1 VKVLIVTGIWP
12 PDVGGPASH
21 APEIAAFLREH
32 GHRVEVITTA
42 ERTPAPVPHP
52 LRFVRRSLPPGV
64 RHAAVAALVARGA
77 RAADVVYEVSM
88 LGRSALG
95 SLLGRCRLVA
105 KLPSDPAYER
115 ARRRGFFR
123 GDMDAFQRYSG
134 GAAVKALRAAR
145 DLELRRAT
153 RIVCPS
159 AYLRELAIGWGIAPE
174 RVTVVPNAAPVLA
187 AQPPRELLRDRLGLE
202 GPTLVFAGRLTRQ
215 KALEVG
221 LEALARTPEVQL
233 LVVGDG
239 PERAQLERRG
249 AELGLGGR
257 LRFLGAQPRERVLE
271 LLRAADASLLSS
283 TWENFPHAVVESF
296 AAGTPVISTAVGGV
310 AEAVRDGE
318 NGLLVP
324 AGDAQALA
332 TAIGRFCADPEL
344 AAALRAAA
352 AASAERYAPEHV
364 HGQLEEV
371 LRSAATA

>member
-21 APEIAAFLREH
+21 APEIAEFLRDR

-42 ERTPAPVPHP
+42 DATPEPVPYP

-64 RHAAVAALVARGA
+64 RHAAVAVLVARGA

-95 SLLGRCRLVA
+95 SLLAGSPLVA

-123 GDMDAFQRYSG
+123 GDMDAFQRYPG

-145 DLELRRAT
+145 DLELRRAA

-159 AYLRELAIGWGIAPE
+159 AYLRQLAIGWGIAPE
-174 RVTVVPNAAPVLA
+174 RVTVVPNAAPPLPPL
-187 AQPPRELLRDRLGLE
+187 PPRAELRRRLGIE

-215 KALEVG
+215 KTLEVG
-221 LEALARTPEVQL
+221 LAALARTAGVRL
-233 LVVGDG
+233 LVAGDG
-239 PERAQLERRG
+239 PERSRLESRA
-249 AELGLGGR
+249 AELGLGER
-257 LRFLGAQPRERVLE
+257 VRFLGPQPRDRVLE
-271 LLRAADASLLSS
+271 LLHAADASLLSS
-283 TWENFPHAVVESF
+283 AWENFPHAVVESF

-310 AEAVRDGE
+310 AEAVRDGD
-318 NGLLVP
+318 NGLLVA
-324 AGDAQALA
+324 AGGVAELA
-332 TAIGRFCADPEL
+332 AAMERFFATEGL
-344 AAALRAAA
+344 AAALRAGA
-352 AASAERYAPEHV
+352 AASAERYAPELV